1 MVKRRRSSK
10 EKTRPPKSSPAPRP
24 DGSGLSA
31 RKDMKKKA
39 VPPPLLRL
47 ENLVKERR
55 QEHGFRL
62 LVPHLEIRPGER
74 IALLGKSGSGKSTL
88 LDMLALI
95 LRPGQADAFTLT
107 PPGGDTADL
116 LEAWNDADVLSRL
129 RLNNMGYVLQTGGLL
144 PFLSVRDNILL
155 SCRVRGGPDNLE
167 RLENLAERLSI
178 SRLLNK
184 LPGRISLGERQRVS
198 IARALIHEPVLVIA
212 DEPTAALDPITGAE
226 VFDLLLELAADTA
239 LIAATHDWNRA
250 RDSHFRVLNLA
261 LEQDG
266 NGNVTATVEE

>member
-1 MVKRRRSSK
+1 ML
-10 EKTRPPKSSPAPRP
+10 EQ
-24 DGSGLSA
+24 
-31 RKDMKKKA
+31 
-39 VPPPLLRL
+39 PLLRL
-47 ENLVKERR
+47 ENLLKERR

-62 LVPHLEIRPGER
+62 LVPRLEIRPGER

-95 LRPGQADAFTLT
+95 LRPGQADVFTLT
-107 PPGGDTADL
+107 PPGGRTVDL
-116 LEAWNDADVLSRL
+116 LGAWEDADALSRL
-129 RLNNMGYVLQTGGLL
+129 RLNHMGYVLQTGGLL
-144 PFLSVRDNILL
+144 PFLTARDNILL

-167 RLENLAERLSI
+167 RLEWLAERLSI

-198 IARALIHEPVLVIA
+198 IARALIHEPALVIA

-226 VFDLLLELAADTA
+226 VFDLLLELAAGTA

-250 RDSHFRVLNLA
+250 RDSRFRVLNLGLA
-261 LEQDG
+261 QDQH
-266 NGNVTATVEE
+266 GNVTATVEG